1 MRGKC
6 TLTAAGSTTGK
17 SVKDAG
23 VTFKVELLLIVGL
36 IVASLVLAP
45 MLEGTRGSR
54 RSSVSVMLRG
64 IPTIIITLT
73 VLHRP
78 AADP

>member
-1 MRGKC
+1 M
-6 TLTAAGSTTGK
+6 
-17 SVKDAG
+17 
-23 VTFKVELLLIVGL
+23 TFKVELLLIVGL

-45 MLEGTRGSR
+45 MLEGTRLATIISLGDASP
-54 RSSVSVMLRG
+54 G

-73 VLHRP
+73 ALHRP

>member
-1 MRGKC
+1 M
-6 TLTAAGSTTGK
+6 
-17 SVKDAG
+17 
-23 VTFKVELLLIVGL
+23 TFKVELLLIVGL

-45 MLEGTRGSR
+45 MLEGTSSR

-64 IPTIIITLT
+64 IPTIIIILT